1 MTLKTTV
8 ADILQTLGRVSGS
21 TEPEDHPLSF
31 RPTAYPDPEG
41 PTGAAVRVRFEERA
55 GSRCVTFHVFVGS
68 YCEDMDVNQFRRDA
82 NYWASLARF
91 GAVLVMGYDM
101 VGTGIGEGKIV
112 VRHTMTEGEVSA
124 ESIAAVLD
132 DVLALWQKSQKG
144 FRQLKTR
151 HRVEAKRAQA
161 RETRLKMLKEEER
174 REAGKPRNQLDRLIG
189 LAPVKEFV
197 RQQTALHRIH
207 GLRTAAGLAAT
218 SVSPHLVFTGN
229 PGTGKTTVA
238 KIVAELY
245 KELGLVSK
253 GHVVVAERA
262 DLVAKYIGQTAIKT
276 REVCESARGG
286 VLFIDEAYS
295 LSPRHE
301 HYDYGREAIEALIT
315 FMEANRDDFAVIVA
329 GYPEEMGTF
338 IRSNP
343 GLDSRFDRT
352 VEFPD
357 YSDIELME
365 ILGLM
370 MGEEDFEFADGA
382 RHKAFNVVRSFG
394 RGRGFG
400 NAREVRKFFG
410 TLKARQAMLL
420 ADRENPTRDDLRLI
434 TMDAVP
440 EPMMASIEVNAPEIR
455 DFPGYL

>member
-8 ADILQTLGRVSGS
+8 AEILETMGRVAGT
-21 TEPEDHPLSF
+21 TEPENHPMSF

-41 PTGAAVRVRFEERA
+41 PAGATVRVRFEERA
-55 GSRCVTFHVFVGS
+55 GARCVTFHVFVGS
-68 YCEDMDVNQFRRDA
+68 YCEDMDVNQFRRECS
-82 NYWASLARF
+82 YWGSLVRF
-91 GAVLVMGYDM
+91 GSVLVMGYDM
-101 VGTGIGEGKIV
+101 ASTGIGEGKIV

-124 ESIAAVLD
+124 ESVTAVLD
-132 DVLALWQKSQKG
+132 DVLSLWQKSQRSY
-144 FRQLKTR
+144 RQLKTR
-151 HRVEAKRAQA
+151 HRVEARRAEHRAARQA
-161 RETRLKMLKEEER
+161 MILEEKR
-174 REAGKPRNQLDRLIG
+174 REAEAPRNQLDRLIG

-197 RQQTALHRIH
+197 RQQVALHRVH
-207 GLRTAAGLAAT
+207 RLKTEAGLSST

-238 KIVAELY
+238 TIVAQVY
-245 KELGLVSK
+245 RELGLVSK
-253 GHVVVAERA
+253 GHLVVAERA

-276 REVCESARGG
+276 RQVCEQAKGG

-295 LSPRHE
+295 LSSGHE
-301 HYDYGREAIEALIT
+301 EHDFGREAIETLIT
-315 FMEANRDDFAVIVA
+315 FMEANRNDFAVIVA
-329 GYPEEMGTF
+329 GYPEEMREF
-338 IRSNP
+338 VRSNP

-370 MGEEDFEFADGA
+370 MGEEDCEFAEGA
-382 RHKAFNVVRSFG
+382 RHKAFNVVRSFD
-394 RGRGFG
+394 RRRGFG
-400 NAREVRKFFG
+400 NAREVRKFLA
-410 TLKARQAMLL
+410 TLKARHALL
-420 ADRENPTRDDLRLI
+420 LSDLEELTRDDLRLI

-440 EPMMASIEVNAPEIR
+440 EPVLASADVDTAGIR

>member
-8 ADILQTLGRVSGS
+8 ADILETMGRVAGT
-21 TEPEDHPLSF
+21 TEPDDHPMSF

-41 PTGAAVRVRFEERA
+41 PTGATVRVRFDDRA
-55 GSRCVTFHVFVGS
+55 GTRCVTFHLFVGS
-68 YCEDMDVNQFRRDA
+68 YCDDMDVNQFRRDA
-82 NYWASLARF
+82 DYWGSAVRF
-91 GAVLVMGYDM
+91 GTVLVMGYDM
-101 VGTGIGEGKIV
+101 GGTGIGEGRIV
-112 VRHTMTEGEVSA
+112 VRHSMTEGEVTQ
-124 ESIAAVLD
+124 ESVAAVLD
-132 DVLALWQKSQKG
+132 DVLMLWQKSQKAY
-144 FRQLKTR
+144 RQLKAR
-151 HRVEAKRAQA
+151 HRVEERRRKL
-161 RETRLKMLKEEER
+161 RETRIEMQKEEAR
-174 REAGKPRNQLDRLIG
+174 REAERPRNQLDRLIG

-197 RQQTALHRIH
+197 RQQIALHRVH
-207 GLRTAAGLAAT
+207 RLKREAGLASS

-253 GHVVVAERA
+253 GHLVVAERA
-262 DLVAKYIGQTAIKT
+262 DLVANYVGQTAGKT
-276 REVCESARGG
+276 RALCESAKGG

-301 HYDYGREAIEALIT
+301 QHDFGREAIETLIT
-315 FMEANRDDFAVIVA
+315 FMEANRNDFAVIVA
-329 GYPEEMGTF
+329 GYPAEMGSF

-370 MGEEDFEFADGA
+370 MAEEDFEFADGA
-382 RHKAFNVVRSFG
+382 RHKAFNVVRAFD

-400 NAREVRKFFG
+400 NAREVRKFLAS
-410 TLKARQAMLL
+410 LKARHALLL
-420 ADRENPTRDDLRLI
+420 ADRENLTRDDLRLI

-440 EPMMASIEVNAPEIR
+440 GTEAVAATPTADHG